1 VATAVEAAA
10 MTDHVRRLYAAAA
23 GVLVLFLTWAVVAA
37 HPWQAPPRTAEQR
50 QLAALHRRELQ
61 VRREALQ
68 VRRVVSRRWASY
80 RVALHRRE
88 VEIAAARRRHAA
100 ALAAAQAA
108 AARAAAAA
116 SAVQAA
122 AAAPAPVASG
132 APVSAPVAA
141 APSVRVVSLPP
152 ITVTRTS

>member
-37 HPWQAPPRTAEQR
+37 HPWQTPPRTAEQR
-50 QLAALHRRELQ
+50 ELAALHRRELQ
-61 VRREALQ
+61 VRREALH

-122 AAAPAPVASG
+122 AAPAPVASG